1 MKKKKSTYKE
11 SLKKH
16 TPEEVLNMYRDSKID
31 LNKKEWDDLHKRIE
45 KENKQYFGLKLE
57 SLIAIILCMFAIL
70 IVSIFANVD
79 NHEKIKRCNELKG
92 HTCSRYEIESMAEDG
107 NNNR

>member
-1 MKKKKSTYKE
+1 MKKKKSAYKE
-11 SLKKH
+11 ALKKH

-45 KENKQYFGLKLE
+45 KENKSLFGFDNSMVVAFVLCIFTIFVA
-57 SLIAIILCMFAIL
+57 SLFLDN
-70 IVSIFANVD
+70 S
-79 NHEKIKRCNELKG
+79 NHERIKKCNELKG
-92 HTCSRYEIESMAEDG
+92 HTCTKYEIESMAEDG